1 MTKPSCSRGGIISI
15 CALVYFVSYF
25 SRKSFAAAMAG
36 MLAEQI
42 IDKVTAGLI
51 GTLLF
56 VFYGIGQLV
65 SGYLGDKIRPLY
77 LILAGLSTTALCNLL
92 MPLLPNGA
100 WMIPVWGLN
109 GLAQAMLW
117 PPILKLLSTYLDYEG
132 YALGSMVVTCAAH
145 VSTIILYLFVP
156 IALTFM
162 SWEAVFYA
170 AAGLTVLS
178 MLAFVLLMH
187 LILPASP
194 TPALPKQRQVKEK
207 KEEENA
213 CTLPSLLFHSGI
225 LPILGAIIT
234 CGFLRDGIESWL
246 PTLYSEAFG
255 RDASESTL
263 VSAILPVFALA
274 AVVLITVFHKK
285 SFFSNEARGAAV
297 LFILSALLCVP
308 FAILIEVEATVA
320 RFVCLILAVLVCAAM
335 HAVNMLLISFLPG
348 RFAAMGKTATV
359 GGLVNAFIYI
369 GAASSMYGIALVSEH
384 FGWLT
389 TVLSWIG
396 VAAAGAL
403 LSLLACKKYSAFLAT
418 KGETHEA

>member
-1 MTKPSCSRGGIISI
+1 MTKPSCSKGGIISI

-65 SGYLGDKIRPLY
+65 SGYLGDKLKPLY

-92 MPLLPNGA
+92 MPLLPSGA

-132 YALGSMVVTCAAH
+132 YALGSMLVTCAAH

-156 IALTFM
+156 FALTFM

-194 TPALPKQRQVKEK
+194 TPALPKQRQKAVK
-207 KEEENA
+207 KEA
-213 CTLPSLLFHSGI
+213 SGTPLFSLLLHSGI
-225 LPILGAIIT
+225 LPILGAIIA

-274 AVVLITVFHKK
+274 AVTLITVLHRKR
-285 SFFSNEARGAAV
+285 FFANEARTA
-297 LFILSALLCVP
+297 ALLFLISILLCIP
-308 FAILIEVEATVA
+308 FALLIEVDATAA

-348 RFAAMGKTATV
+348 RFADTGKTATV

-384 FGWLT
+384 FGWFA
-389 TVLSWIG
+389 TVLTWCG
-396 VAAAGAL
+396 VAAVGVL
-403 LSLLACKKYSAFLAT
+403 LSTLAYKKYTAFLR
-418 KGETHEA
+418 G